1 MATKETK
8 KKKVPTTP
16 VGTVSY
22 PHLFE
27 AYSESGKYEMAL
39 IFPPGADTKEL
50 EELVEAA
57 ALAKWPKKRPG
68 NFRHPLRPNEE
79 KEGAAGYVEGGHFIK
94 LKSTSRPKVVDKKGN
109 VLTEDDVYP
118 GMQAIASYGTFA
130 YSKDGGNGVTLI
142 LVNVQKVAEGEPLAG
157 IRSNPEDDFE
167 FSDDDEVNDAL
178 A

>member
-1 MATKETK
+1 MADVTK
-8 KKKVPTTP
+8 KKIPKTP
-16 VGTVSY
+16 VGVVSY

-27 AYSESGKYEMAL
+27 PYEASGKYEMAL

-57 ALAKWPKKRPG
+57 AKAKWPKKRPP

-79 KEGAAGYVEGGHFIK
+79 KEGATGYDEGGHFVK
-94 LKSTSRPKVVDKKGN
+94 LKSTSKPKLVDKKGN
-109 VLTEDDVYP
+109 SLTADDVYP
-118 GMQAIASYGTFA
+118 GMHAIASYGTFA

-142 LVNVQKVAEGEPLAG
+142 LVNVQKVADGDPLAG
-157 IRSNPEDDFE
+157 IRSNPEDDFD

-178 A
+178 G